1 MLSCI
6 FLLNEHGEV
15 MIELQFSER
24 VPRSVLEGFWSTF
37 MAPSKSTRDP
47 APAIVSFG
55 GTVFSHIHRGN
66 VFLVGTCTSDD
77 TALLVLEQLAL
88 VARVLAMYLT
98 ELSEN
103 TVRENFSIVYQLL
116 QEMFDYGYP
125 LTTELYALE
134 ELVPRPTLENR
145 VRTML
150 DTPVVSRVLP
160 SATRAPHVGV
170 GTRQV
175 TGSFGAVPWRDPETR
190 HSTNEILFDVV
201 ESLDYVL
208 DSEGRCVRAAVQGS
222 IEVNCRLSGMP
233 DLVLRMRDVD
243 AVVDDVAFH
252 RCVRL
257 NRFENDRTLCFI
269 PPDGKFTLMRYT
281 CKPTLAMPLPPFY
294 VTPQVTFNATS
305 GRFHCMAGIR
315 GGMGF
320 ASLAEKDTEIQRMS
334 VRFLLPPNTSS
345 LTVTN
350 CSSGST
356 AFDRAKGVLTWTV
369 GNLTQSA
376 TPSLGGEFLLEADTT
391 ASAGGSGDARH
402 GKGRGGAG
410 TSATLK
416 QQRGMASSGGGV
428 ANATMVSVSFLL
440 PNRIVSSLR
449 VDSVQIL
456 NEIGRPYKG
465 VKYLTQSGSYFIRG
479 V

>member
-6 FLLNEHGEV
+6 FLLNVHGEV

-24 VPRSVLEGFWSTF
+24 VPRTVLEGFWSTF
-37 MAPSKSTRDP
+37 MAPCKSSRGP
-47 APAIVSFG
+47 AATIVSYS
-55 GTVFSHIHRGN
+55 GTIFSHIHRGN
-66 VFLVGTCTSDD
+66 VFLVGTSTSDE

-88 VARVLAMYLT
+88 VARVLTVYLT

-145 VRTML
+145 VRSML
-150 DTPVVSRVLP
+150 DTPMVNKVLP
-160 SATRAPHVGV
+160 LPARSVNTGV

-175 TGSFGAVPWRDPETR
+175 AGAFGMVPWRDPETR

-201 ESLDYVL
+201 EALDYVL
-208 DSEGRCVRAAVQGS
+208 DSEGRCVKAAVQGS

-233 DLVLRMRDVD
+233 DLVLRLRDVD

-252 RCVRL
+252 RCVR
-257 NRFENDRTLCFI
+257 RGRYESDRALCFI
-269 PPDGKFTLMRYT
+269 PPDGKFTLMQYT
-281 CKPTLAMPLPPFY
+281 CKPSLSLPLPPFY
-294 VTPQVTFNATS
+294 VTPQVTFNAMN
-305 GRFHCMAGIR
+305 GRFNCMAGIR

-320 ASLAEKDTEIQRMS
+320 AALAEKDTEVQRLT
-334 VRFLLPPNTSS
+334 VRFFLPPNTSS
-345 LTVTN
+345 VTVTN

-356 AFDRAKGVLTWTV
+356 AFDRSKSTLTWTV
-369 GNLTQSA
+369 GNLTQST
-376 TPSLGGEFLLEADTT
+376 TPSLGGEFLLETDTAVT
-391 ASAGGSGDARH
+391 GVAGASRREKEVPSSAGRARSS
-402 GKGRGGAG
+402 KQRTMGGG
-410 TSATLK
+410 
-416 QQRGMASSGGGV
+416 GGGV
-428 ANATMVSVSFLL
+428 ANATMVSVSFQV
-440 PNRIVSSLR
+440 PNRIVSGLR

-465 VKYLTQSGSYFIRG
+465 VKYLTQSGNYFIRG

>member
-6 FLLNEHGEV
+6 FILNEHGEV
-15 MIELQFSER
+15 MVELQFSER
-24 VPRSVLEGFWSTF
+24 IPRTVLDGFWSTF
-37 MAPSKSTRDP
+37 MAPCKSSREP
-47 APAIVSFG
+47 AAAIVSYG
-55 GTVFSHIHRGN
+55 GTIFSHIHRGN

-88 VARVLAMYLT
+88 VARVLTMYLT

-103 TVRENFSIVYQLL
+103 TVRENFSVVYQLL

-145 VRTML
+145 VCTIL
-150 DTPVVSRVLP
+150 GTPMVHNVLP
-160 SATRAPHVGV
+160 LRARTANIGV
-170 GTRQV
+170 GSRQV
-175 TGSFGAVPWRDPETR
+175 AGAFGAVPWRDPETR

-201 ESLDYVL
+201 ETLDYIL
-208 DSEGRCVRAAVQGS
+208 DSEGRCVKAAVRGS

-233 DLVLRMRDVD
+233 DLVVRLRDVD
-243 AVVDDVAFH
+243 AVVDDVALH

-257 NRFENDRTLCFI
+257 DRYDNDRTLCFI

-281 CKPTLAMPLPPFY
+281 CKPSLLLPLPPFY
-294 VTPQVTFNATS
+294 VTPQVTFNSTG

-320 ASLAEKDTEIQRMS
+320 AALAEKDTEIQRLT
-334 VRFLLPPNTSS
+334 VRLLLPPSTSS

-356 AFDRAKGVLTWTV
+356 AFDRSKSTLTWTM
-369 GNLTQSA
+369 GSLTQSA
-376 TPSLGGEFLLEADTT
+376 TPSLGGEFLLEADTAAT
-391 ASAGGSGDARH
+391 SSSPPEKEGAGA
-402 GKGRGGAG
+402 GKGASKTQRAG
-410 TSATLK
+410 PSN
-416 QQRGMASSGGGV
+416 SGGV
-428 ANATMVSVSFLL
+428 ANATIVAVSFQL
-440 PNRIVSSLR
+440 PNRIVSNLR
-449 VDSVQIL
+449 VDSVQII
-456 NEIGRPYKG
+456 NETGRPYKG

>member
-24 VPRSVLEGFWSTF
+24 IPRTVLEGFWSTF
-37 MAPSKSTRDP
+37 MTTCKSSREP
-47 APAIVSFG
+47 AAAIVAYG

-66 VFLVGTCTSDD
+66 VFFVGTCTSDD

-88 VARVLAMYLT
+88 VARVLTMYLT

-150 DTPVVSRVLP
+150 DTPMVGKILPINARAANAGAGSRQV
-160 SATRAPHVGV
+160 V
-170 GTRQV
+170 GT
-175 TGSFGAVPWRDPETR
+175 FGAVPWRDPETR
-190 HSTNEILFDVV
+190 HSTNEVLFDVV
-201 ESLDYVL
+201 ESLNYML
-208 DSEGRCVRAAVQGS
+208 DSEGRCVKAAVQGS

-233 DLVLRMRDVD
+233 DLVVRLRDVD
-243 AVVDDVAFH
+243 AVVDDVALH

-257 NRFENDRTLCFI
+257 DRYESDRALCFI

-281 CKPTLAMPLPPFY
+281 CKPALSLPLPPFY

-305 GRFHCMAGIR
+305 GRFHCMVGIR

-320 ASLAEKDTEIQRMS
+320 AALAEKDTEVQRLT
-334 VRFLLPPNTSS
+334 VRFMLPPNTSS

-356 AFDRAKGVLTWTV
+356 AFDRSKGTLTWTV
-369 GNLTQSA
+369 GNVTQSA
-376 TPSLGGEFLLEADTT
+376 TPSLGGEFLLEAESGAGDG
-391 ASAGGSGDARH
+391 ASSAHPEKARSGAGKNGGSTRPRA
-402 GKGRGGAG
+402 A
-410 TSATLK
+410 
-416 QQRGMASSGGGV
+416 SGGGV
-428 ANATMVSVSFLL
+428 ANATMVSVSFHL

-456 NEIGRPYKG
+456 NEIGRSYKG
-465 VKYLTQSGSYFIRG
+465 VKYITQSGNYFIRG

>member
-6 FLLNEHGEV
+6 FLLSEHGEV

-24 VPRSVLEGFWSTF
+24 IPRTVLEGFWSTF
-37 MAPSKSTRDP
+37 IAPCKSSGEP
-47 APAIVSFG
+47 ASAIVSYS
-55 GTVFSHIHRGN
+55 GTTFSHIHRNN
-66 VFLVGTCTSDD
+66 VFLVGTCASDN
-77 TALLVLEQLAL
+77 TALLVLEQLTL
-88 VARVLAMYLT
+88 VARVLTAYLA
-98 ELSEN
+98 ELSES
-103 TVRENFSIVYQLL
+103 TVRENFTIVYQLL

-150 DTPVVSRVLP
+150 DTPMVNKVLP
-160 SATRAPHVGV
+160 MGVRTTNVGV
-170 GTRQV
+170 GFRQV
-175 TGSFGAVPWRDPETR
+175 AGAFGVVPWRDPGTR
-190 HSTNEILFDVV
+190 HATNEILFDVV
-201 ESLDYVL
+201 ESLDYLL
-208 DSEGRCVRAAVQGS
+208 DSEGRCVKAAVRGG

-233 DLVLRMRDVD
+233 DVVLCMRDVD
-243 AVVDDVAFH
+243 AVADDVAFH

-257 NRFENDRTLCFI
+257 DRYENDRALCFI

-281 CKPTLAMPLPPFY
+281 CKPSLSPPPLPFY
-294 VTPQVTFNATS
+294 VTPQVTFNATG

-320 ASLAEKDTEIQRMS
+320 ASLAEKETEVQQLT
-334 VRFLLPPNTSS
+334 VRFLLPPSTSS

-356 AFDRAKGVLTWTV
+356 AFDRSKGTLTWTV
-369 GNLTQSA
+369 GNLKQSA
-376 TPSLGGEFLLEADTT
+376 TPSLGGEFLLEVDTT
-391 ASAGGSGDARH
+391 ATSSPQPEQEKSNA
-402 GKGRGGAG
+402 GKGA
-410 TSATLK
+410 SAK
-416 QQRGMASSGGGV
+416 QRVMLSSGGGV
-428 ANATMVSVSFLL
+428 ANATMVAVSFQL

-456 NEIGRPYKG
+456 SEVGRAYKG
-465 VKYLTQSGSYFIRG
+465 VKYLARSGNFFIRG